1 MLGTAVAGIA
11 AAPVL
16 AATAGD
22 VIKNRIA
29 NLRELGT
36 QFKNVNDELK
46 SGSPNAMIIQISAR
60 QMRDVARD
68 QYQWFPKG
76 SGPETG
82 IKTKA
87 KAEIWAKPAEFKAAQ
102 DLFAKQANAFFLVA
116 QRGDVAK
123 MRAQARL
130 VGQSCSGCHN
140 KFRVEGS

>member
-1 MLGTAVAGIA
+1 MLGVAVAAAA

-29 NLRELGT
+29 GLRELGT

-46 SGSPNAMIIQISAR
+46 SNSPNAMIIQISAR

-76 SGPETG
+76 SGPEAG
-82 IKTKA
+82 VKTKA
-87 KAEIWAKPAEFKAAQ
+87 KPEIWAKPAEFKTAQ
-102 DLFAKQANAFFLVA
+102 DNFAKQANAFFQVA
-116 QRGDVAK
+116 SKGDVAK

-130 VGQSCSGCHN
+130 LGQSCSACHRT
-140 KFRVEGS
+140 FRAENG